1 MEKEFEMKPLLLA
14 CCLIAVLG
22 IVGFGT
28 THFSSSSKDPTETL
42 SMSSISVDAVDML
55 GEKVFLEFSGH
66 AFSNPTSLLPSSSKA
81 NQPSDEFTVFFRR
94 FFLANSQ
101 GDLEELLSVWLPSER
116 QQVKSTMTPETLK
129 LNHER
134 FKLMTFADLELVV
147 KQPNY
152 FIALVRAELDGYES
166 SFVMPFPFVRSEGSL
181 YLTND
186 AQNDSF
192 YKSFSMVEGEIIL
205 SHLEIQ

>member
-1 MEKEFEMKPLLLA
+1 M
-14 CCLIAVLG
+14 
-22 IVGFGT
+22 
-28 THFSSSSKDPTETL
+28 
-42 SMSSISVDAVDML
+42 
-55 GEKVFLEFSGH
+55 
-66 AFSNPTSLLPSSSKA
+66 
-81 NQPSDEFTVFFRR
+81 
-94 FFLANSQ
+94 
-101 GDLEELLSVWLPSER
+101 
-116 QQVKSTMTPETLK
+116 
-129 LNHER
+129 NHER

-147 KQPNY
+147 EQPNY

-166 SFVMPFPFVRSEGSL
+166 SFVMPFPFVRSEGAL